1 MKLRVLSVGRKIA
14 IAVCAVLA
22 LVTGTLSVVCPRFA
36 GETVQAAAYEN
47 IAVATS
53 LTEIEKGLNDLD
65 EINKQ
70 AVFDQLKKYLTVT
83 ADGATVPSDD
93 YTVDSVTYEGSGA
106 KIAVSAAGVSG
117 GRVTAEV
124 PVENAVDPVLQ
135 SVSVSVD
142 PEKAE
147 QNSDG
152 IYKVLKYGRLTDE
165 SVFLTDTGKRPVQFT
180 EGKQSILDFLKIE
193 LRYQNVTLPISEVE
207 YAEDGEMLAQKI
219 GQVYSYR
226 INQKSFTAGSRT
238 ITVSVEHDENG
249 NRLNGSLDALFED
262 VKIISLEA
270 TQKSGILYSYSDV
283 IFSVTVTAKYND
295 GSSRELSEREY
306 TTNSSLIPT
315 NVPDAEQ
322 TGDFTTNNTGAN
334 RASNVPNN
342 TSSYNY
348 SKEVTITSGGSR

>member
-180 EGKQSILDFLKIE
+180 EGKQ
-193 LRYQNVTLPISEVE
+193 RSE
-207 YAEDGEMLAQKI
+207 
-219 GQVYSYR
+219 
-226 INQKSFTAGSRT
+226 
-238 ITVSVEHDENG
+238 SV
-249 NRLNGSLDALFED
+249 
-262 VKIISLEA
+262 V
-270 TQKSGILYSYSDV
+270 
-283 IFSVTVTAKYND
+283 
-295 GSSRELSEREY
+295 
-306 TTNSSLIPT
+306 
-315 NVPDAEQ
+315 
-322 TGDFTTNNTGAN
+322 
-334 RASNVPNN
+334 
-342 TSSYNY
+342 
-348 SKEVTITSGGSR
+348 